1 MLHRPSRSRSR
12 TARPSRPVRA
22 ARTRRV
28 GAAAALAG
36 LLAVPVLVTVRPV
49 DAAPP
54 PGEHRIRAGETLSG
68 LAAELGT
75 SVEALAAANGV
86 RDPNHIVA
94 GRTLRVPATA
104 STAATG
110 GVPAFVKASRRHLGP
125 VFDRWAQANGVSP
138 SLLKAMCFNESGWQA
153 DVVSSTGAD
162 GVCQLMPNTED
173 HMEALIGRE
182 LDSSDAEDNIRL
194 GARYLRWLLARTD
207 GDVRE
212 AVGGYYQGLASIRRD
227 GPLDETDA
235 YVDTVLAL
243 QRRFRAA
250 A

>member
-1 MLHRPSRSRSR
+1 MLHRASRSR
-12 TARPSRPVRA
+12 THPARSAR
-22 ARTRRV
+22 RTRRA

-54 PGEHRIRAGETLSG
+54 PGEHRVRAGETLSG

-86 RDPNHIVA
+86 RDPSHIVA
-94 GRTLRVPATA
+94 GRTLRLPAAT
-104 STAATG
+104 STAPAADG
-110 GVPAFVKASRRHLGP
+110 LPAFVKAGRRHLGP
-125 VFDRWAQANGVSP
+125 VFERWAQANGVSP
-138 SLLKAMCFNESGWQA
+138 SLLEAMCFNESGWQA

-162 GVCQLMPNTED
+162 GVCQLMPDTED
-173 HMEALIGRE
+173 HMEALIGHE

-207 GDVRE
+207 GDART
-212 AVGGYYQGLASIRRD
+212 AVGAYYQGLSAMRRH
-227 GPLDETDA
+227 GPYDETVT
-235 YVDTVLAL
+235 YVDAVLAL
-243 QRRFRAA
+243 RERFR
-250 A
+250 